1 MSIEKID
8 QSGRMENPRGRR
20 KKMSM
25 AREGRVVM
33 FGK

>member
-1 MSIEKID
+1 MLIEEVG
-8 QSGRMENPRGRR
+8 QSGERENPRGRR

-25 AREGRVVM
+25 ARGGRVVL